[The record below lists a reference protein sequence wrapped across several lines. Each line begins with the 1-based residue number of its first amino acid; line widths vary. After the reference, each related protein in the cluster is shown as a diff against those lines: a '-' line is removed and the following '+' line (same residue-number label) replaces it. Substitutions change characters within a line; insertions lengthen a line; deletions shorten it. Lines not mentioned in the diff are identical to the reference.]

1 MEKKLLLIGLLLFT
15 ISNGISQTS
24 SIALNTVMDNIR
36 EKYNIAEIS
45 AAVIKTDEIHYAIS
59 GVPEGIKT
67 DTEIL
72 KSKMHLG
79 SISKTITSLI
89 ASKMVADGKIT
100 FDTTLGSIIP
110 ELAGKGKANSLTLR
124 DLLTNTSN
132 LSAFDQERDFKRI
145 PDFNGSMSNKMMEFA
160 KIALEKGSG
169 KTFSN
174 AGYVMASLMLEK
186 VGGVPFEDLLR
197 QVIEEDLKLSCF
209 IGVPNKNELL
219 NFWGSWNDS
228 SIQISHFASN
238 PHLNAD
244 FMIPAEGISMD
255 IVDYS
260 KIMQLHLNGLLGD
273 SNYLDYASY
282 SKIHYELEEFGYG
295 WQNTIADQSKISF
308 HNTLSN
314 TYFCH
319 VVLIPRQKIGIV
331 LMAQIN
337 DPTEVSLIYEIR
349 DILSARYN
357 Q

>member
-1 MEKKLLLIGLLLFT
+1 MEKKLLLIGLLLFV
-15 ISNGISQTS
+15 IGNGNSQSS
-24 SIALNTVMDNIR
+24 SIALSTVMDNIR
-36 EKYNIAEIS
+36 EEYDIAEIT
-45 AAVIKTDEIHYAIS
+45 AAIVKTDEIHYAIS
-59 GVPEGIKT
+59 GIPSSQKS

-89 ASKMVADGKIT
+89 AAKMIEDGKIT
-100 FDTTLGSIIP
+100 FETTLGSLIP
-110 ELAGKGKANSLTLR
+110 ELAGIGNANSLTLKN
-124 DLLTNTSN
+124 LLTNTSD
-132 LSAFDQERDFKRI
+132 LSPYDKEKDFKRV
-145 PDFNGSMSNKMMEFA
+145 PDFSGSPSNKMMEFS
-160 KIALEKGSG
+160 KIALERGSG

-174 AGYVMASLMLEK
+174 AGYVMAALMLEK

-209 IGVPNKNELL
+209 IGVPNRTELL

-244 FMIPAEGISMD
+244 FMMPAEGISMD

-260 KIMQLHLNGLLGD
+260 KIMQLHLNGLLGAT
-273 SNYLDYASY
+273 NYLDHTSY
-282 SKIHYELEEFGYG
+282 SKIHYELDEFGYG
-295 WQNTIADQSKISF
+295 WKNTIADQSKISF
-308 HNTLSN
+308 HDTQSN

-319 VVLIPRQKIGIV
+319 VVLIPRQKIAIV
-331 LMAQIN
+331 IMAQIK
-337 DPTEVSLIYEIR
+337 DPSGADGIYELR
-349 DILSARYN
+349 NRLAARYN

>member
-1 MEKKLLLIGLLLFT
+1 MEKKLLLIGLLLFAT
-15 ISNGISQTS
+15 HNGNSQNS

-36 EKYNIAEIS
+36 EEYSITEVS
-45 AAVIKTDEIHYAIS
+45 AAIIKTDEIHYAIS
-59 GVPEGIKT
+59 GIPDGVKS

-89 ASKMVADGKIT
+89 ASKMVEDGKLT
-100 FDTTLGSIIP
+100 FDTTLGSMVP
-110 ELAGKGKANSLTLR
+110 ELSGIGKASSITLK

-132 LSAFDQERDFKRI
+132 LSAFDREKDFKRI
-145 PDFNGSMSNKMMEFA
+145 PDFKGTASDKMMEFA

-174 AGYVMASLMLEK
+174 AGYVMAAIMLEK
-186 VGGVPFEDLLR
+186 AGGVPYEELLR

-209 IGVPNKNELL
+209 IGVPNRTQLM

-260 KIMQLHLNGLLGD
+260 KIVQLHLNGLLGAT
-273 SNYLDYASY
+273 NYLDHMSY

-308 HNTLSN
+308 HNTQSN

-319 VVLIPRQKIGIV
+319 VVLIPRQKIAIV

-337 DPTEVSLIYEIR
+337 DPAEILSIYELR
-349 DILSARYN
+349 DRLAARYN